1 MNESCFGLRIQW
13 KGIQKKRLIKASK
26 RWKLYALRSLA
37 NKRRHKYNWGCVLSN
52 YKLGFHGT
60 SWLNKQNPHSLFN
73 PFLPSVHFF
82 GHKYTKTLNGLFRT
96 TEILL
101 YTLLINFLLL
111 LKTIYIYIYI
121 YATQYVKSKFPSYVT
136 YILNFSTTYIIF
148 LFRNSM
154 ILTGLVFSVFFNLKK
169 NLPFTKEFR
178 SKG

>member
-111 LKTIYIYIYI
+111 LKTIYIYMQHNMLNQNCHLMWLIFSI
-121 YATQYVKSKFPSYVT
+121 SLLH
-136 YILNFSTTYIIF
+136 ILIF
-148 LFRNSM
+148 CLGIPWF
-154 ILTGLVFSVFFNLKK
+154 
-169 NLPFTKEFR
+169 
-178 SKG
+178 